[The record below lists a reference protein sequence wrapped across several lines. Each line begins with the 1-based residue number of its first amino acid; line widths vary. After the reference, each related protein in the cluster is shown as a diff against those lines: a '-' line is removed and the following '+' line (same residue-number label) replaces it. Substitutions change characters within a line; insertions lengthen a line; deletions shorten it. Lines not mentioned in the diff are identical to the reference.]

1 MKLMFSC
8 RPRAACSTAA
18 ATTCKDSYF
27 GQYKK
32 AREEHALD
40 CIAKG
45 LHNAVHGKKLPVK
58 KLPVKKFPYFP
69 YQPQAGKDA
78 LKDSKAGGK
87 FSEQGKR
94 RIAQSID
101 GGYHSP
107 VIFRDSL
114 VLSGYFGAHFRF
126 SASERFHRYFGF
138 VHGSSVLAGSSFSSS
153 FSFCG
158 MKSL

>member
-1 MKLMFSC
+1 MKLMFSY
-8 RPRAACSTAA
+8 RPRAACS
-18 ATTCKDSYF
+18 DSLP
-27 GQYKK
+27 QRRAKIVISDNIKK
-32 AREEHALD
+32 RMKNTRSTVLQ
-40 CIAKG
+40 KG
-45 LHNAVHGKKLPVK
+45 LHNAVHGKKLPA
-58 KLPVKKFPYFP
+58 KKFPYFP

-87 FSEQGKR
+87 FSEQGER
-94 RIAQSID
+94 RIAQPID

>member
-32 AREEHALD
+32 AREKTRARLY
-40 CIAKG
+40 CKKG
-45 LHNAVHGKKLPVK
+45 LHNAVHGK

-101 GGYHSP
+101 GGYHCP
-107 VIFRDSL
+107 IVFRDRI

-126 SASERFHRYFGF
+126 SASERFQRYFGF